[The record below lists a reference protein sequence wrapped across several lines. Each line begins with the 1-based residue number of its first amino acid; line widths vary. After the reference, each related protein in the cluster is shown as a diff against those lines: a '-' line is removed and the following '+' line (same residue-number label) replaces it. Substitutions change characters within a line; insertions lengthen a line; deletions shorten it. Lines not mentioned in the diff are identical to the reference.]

1 MSGHEYLRYKWCMK
15 LHALTHFLCDI
26 LPSAVNHVNVIQF
39 EGEGRRGAL
48 QRRDRKPQRMSAQER
63 RERYCHITGLLPYLT
78 WLLRGSCLFQQMN
91 HIAYNGERAKGTG
104 KIWFTTT
111 TNPRNRWSPKFTYT
125 VGGTYNHAK
134 FYPNRFSGFVFAHAW
149 FVSILT
155 IWRSACCYSTVFGRL
170 FIYSRRPILLTVNS
184 CWYIVVMG

>member
-1 MSGHEYLRYKWCMK
+1 MK

-104 KIWFTTT
+104 KI
-111 TNPRNRWSPKFTYT
+111 
-125 VGGTYNHAK
+125 
-134 FYPNRFSGFVFAHAW
+134 
-149 FVSILT
+149 
-155 IWRSACCYSTVFGRL
+155 
-170 FIYSRRPILLTVNS
+170 
-184 CWYIVVMG
+184 